1 MVTQIIRNTMQ
12 IQSPK
17 SIGILLGTLYGI
29 FMRLFVE
36 LLDTYNLSSL
46 VSISFMF
53 LVPVAIGYIR
63 IHFEFKSSNT
73 LTKRQM
79 VTIAWQ
85 PIFVFLLVSVITLL
99 EGSICVAMALPAF
112 MLFASMGGLLAGFIK
127 NRQTK
132 NANRPLLS
140 IVLLPVLLSPIE
152 VNYLHLSKTYEVT
165 NSIVIEAP
173 INRVWQQLTNVSTI
187 EPQELPFSLT
197 QLIGVPK
204 PLEANMN
211 ATGVGAVRTSKWQ
224 KGVTFKEVITDW
236 QPNKQMLYRFE
247 IDPDAIPD
255 DALDKH
261 VKLGGE
267 YFSPLYGGYALSE
280 DKSGNT
286 ILTLKT
292 TVQDNTNFG
301 VYSRIWGEVIFQDFH
316 YSLLTLMKN
325 RAEKPLVAAISHY

>member
-1 MVTQIIRNTMQ
+1 MQ
-12 IQSPK
+12 LNSPK

-36 LLDTYNLSSL
+36 LVNAYNLGDL

-63 IHFEFKSSNT
+63 IHFEYNESKT

-85 PIFVFLLVSVITLL
+85 PIFVFLFVSIITLL

-112 MLFASMGGLLAGFIK
+112 MFFASIGGLLAGFVRKRKIK
-127 NRQTK
+127 K
-132 NANRPLLS
+132 ANSSLLS
-140 IVLLPVLLSPIE
+140 IALLPILLSPIE
-152 VNYLHLSKTYEVT
+152 VNFLHLSKTYEVT
-165 NSIVIEAP
+165 NSIAINAP
-173 INRVWQQLTNVSTI
+173 INVVWQQLANVSDI
-187 EPQELPFSLT
+187 KPQEVPFSLT

-204 PLEANMN
+204 PLKASMN
-211 ATGVGAVRTSKWQ
+211 ASGIGAVRTSTWQ
-224 KGVTFKEVITDW
+224 KGVVFKEVITDW
-236 QPNKQMLYRFE
+236 QPNKQMHYRFD

-267 YFSPLYGGYALSE
+267 YFSPLYGGYELSE

-316 YSLLTLMKN
+316 HSLLTLMKN
-325 RAEKPLVAAISHY
+325 RAEKSLIAAVSYN